1 MTAFADCVSLLM
13 SFDFLRNKG
22 SRPQFNQELEG
33 SRVLPGEKPR
43 AAPSREPLLQHFI
56 RESNTSSLE
65 FSIRSEMLRLE
76 VGIQHRFEIWS
87 LIYLEIIIQRLLYI
101 QLIIQAGL

>member
-1 MTAFADCVSLLM
+1 
-13 SFDFLRNKG
+13 
-22 SRPQFNQELEG
+22 
-33 SRVLPGEKPR
+33 
-43 AAPSREPLLQHFI
+43 
-56 RESNTSSLE
+56 
-65 FSIRSEMLRLE
+65 MLRLE